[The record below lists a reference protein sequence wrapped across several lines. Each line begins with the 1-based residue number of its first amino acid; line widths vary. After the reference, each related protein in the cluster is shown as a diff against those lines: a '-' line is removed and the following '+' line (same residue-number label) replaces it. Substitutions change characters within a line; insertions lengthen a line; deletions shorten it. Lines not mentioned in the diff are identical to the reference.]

1 MSFGIDR
8 VDNIHYSGD
17 LYVKFE
23 TEETTALWSLD
34 RLVGAAGSL
43 EKGRLQLAGFLR
55 LRNMHFNK

>member
-43 EKGRLQLAGFLR
+43 E
-55 LRNMHFNK
+55 